1 MTTATAQSTQLS
13 NNTVQP
19 FKLLNYSDKDV
30 RIVLKEQNPW
40 FVASDICSILELKN
54 ITKAILTLDEDE
66 KDDITISN
74 TINRKQKTKFIS
86 ESGLYALIFK
96 SRKEEA
102 KKFRKWVTSE
112 VLPSIRKTGQYKLE
126 TTFQAKI
133 DSLQQTIETVVNEK
147 LALQSTYS
155 HLAEL
160 HNKLRMKRNYH
171 KFKKGNCVYIVTD
184 RWREKDYL
192 KIGYTNN
199 INARLRT
206 YRTSMPDC
214 KINFLV
220 YLTEH
225 KLLESCLKNMFSDKM
240 VQKNHEYVLDVE
252 EKTLVKSI
260 TSLVKY
266 LKMDATYEDKLALY
280 NEPYKTYNLVFVDQ
294 DGNIEDNTEPIDI
307 ETEDEKSDPE
317 PESEEEPEL
326 YNCKICTKEYRHK
339 GNLVNHLRKV
349 HNEEDDGK
357 TCQVCKKVFRDRGKR
372 NRHVRVIHEKS
383 TKVNCPECKKEFST
397 RDTMLYH
404 LRNIHKKLGR
414 SKCDQCD
421 KVCSNPGNLR
431 KHITQMHDKNTGVEC
446 HICAKEFNSQCN
458 LTQHILKVH
467 ERREKCKCTIC
478 DKILL
483 SKNGLEYHMRVSH
496 NI

>member
-1 MTTATAQSTQLS
+1 M
-13 NNTVQP
+13 
-19 FKLLNYSDKDV
+19 K
-30 RIVLKEQNPW
+30 
-40 FVASDICSILELKN
+40 
-54 ITKAILTLDEDE
+54 
-66 KDDITISN
+66 
-74 TINRKQKTKFIS
+74 
-86 ESGLYALIFK
+86 
-96 SRKEEA
+96 
-102 KKFRKWVTSE
+102 
-112 VLPSIRKTGQYKLE
+112 
-126 TTFQAKI
+126 
-133 DSLQQTIETVVNEK
+133 
-147 LALQSTYS
+147 STYS

-160 HNKLRMKRNYH
+160 HDKLRMKRNYH

-184 RWREKDYL
+184 RWREKNYL

-225 KLLESCLKNMFSDKM
+225 KLLESCLKNRFSDKM

-326 YNCKICTKEYRHK
+326 YNCKICAKEYRHK

-349 HNEEDDGK
+349 HNEGKQEKDDGK
-357 TCQVCKKVFRDRGKR
+357 TCQVCKKVFSDRGKR

-404 LRNIHKKLGR
+404 SSMFLTCAISSSLNSSRQMSMYMGGR
-414 SKCDQCD
+414 RCGW
-421 KVCSNPGNLR
+421 N
-431 KHITQMHDKNTGVEC
+431 
-446 HICAKEFNSQCN
+446 
-458 LTQHILKVH
+458 
-467 ERREKCKCTIC
+467 
-478 DKILL
+478 
-483 SKNGLEYHMRVSH
+483 
-496 NI
+496 

>member
-1 MTTATAQSTQLS
+1 M
-13 NNTVQP
+13 
-19 FKLLNYSDKDV
+19 K
-30 RIVLKEQNPW
+30 
-40 FVASDICSILELKN
+40 
-54 ITKAILTLDEDE
+54 
-66 KDDITISN
+66 
-74 TINRKQKTKFIS
+74 
-86 ESGLYALIFK
+86 
-96 SRKEEA
+96 
-102 KKFRKWVTSE
+102 
-112 VLPSIRKTGQYKLE
+112 
-126 TTFQAKI
+126 
-133 DSLQQTIETVVNEK
+133 
-147 LALQSTYS
+147 STYS

-160 HNKLRMKRNYH
+160 HDKLRMKRNYH

-184 RWREKDYL
+184 RWREKNYL

-206 YRTSMPDC
+206 YRTGIPDC

-225 KLLESCLKNMFSDKM
+225 KLLESCLKNRFSDKM

-326 YNCKICTKEYRHK
+326 YNCKICAKEYRHK

-349 HNEEDDGK
+349 HNEGKQEKDDGK
-357 TCQVCKKVFRDRGKR
+357 TCQVCKKVFRDQGKR

-404 LRNIHKKLGR
+404 LRNIHKKLGW

-431 KHITQMHDKNTGVEC
+431 KHISQMHDKNTGVEC
-446 HICAKEFNSQCN
+446 HICVKEFNSQCN
-458 LTQHILKVH
+458 LIQHILKVH
-467 ERREKCKCTIC
+467 ERREKCKCNIC